1 MELLLILLFVLIL
14 AIRAYLKS
22 PKVRGAKGESKVSTR
37 LDLFLPSR
45 SYEIF
50 NDVTLPT
57 ARSSTQIDHIVVSPF
72 GVFVIETKNYSG
84 WIFGS
89 AKSKHWTQ
97 VLYKKKY
104 RLFNPLWQN
113 AHHVKA
119 VKRFLAL
126 PDRYIFSVVVFV
138 GNAKIKTKR
147 KLPSNVV
154 YLRQLRSYVRSK
166 RERILS
172 AREVKSA
179 AKKLRNH
186 QAGVTQGERAPHRS
200 VANTE
205 PECPQCSAEMVQ
217 RTATKGKYAGKKF
230 WGCTNYPRCRGI
242 RNI

>member
-1 MELLLILLFVLIL
+1 LELLLIVLFVLIL

-22 PKVRGAKGESKVSTR
+22 PKVRGAIGESKVSTR
-37 LDLFLPSR
+37 LDLVLPSK

-57 ARSSTQIDHIVVSPF
+57 AKSSTQIDHIVVSPF

-84 WIFGS
+84 WVFGG
-89 AKSKHWTQ
+89 AKSKQWTQ
-97 VLYKKKY
+97 VLYKKKH
-104 RLFNPLWQN
+104 RLLNPLWQN
-113 AHHVKA
+113 AHHIKA
-119 VKRFLAL
+119 VRRFLAL

-138 GNAKIKTKR
+138 GDAKIKTKR

-172 AREVKSA
+172 AREVKSVSR
-179 AKKLRNH
+179 KLRNL
-186 QAGVTQGERAPHRS
+186 QAGVTPEKRAPHLS
-200 VANTE
+200 VVTTE
-205 PECPQCSAEMVQ
+205 PECPQCSAKMVR
-217 RTATKGKYAGKKF
+217 RTATRGKYAGKKF
-230 WGCTNYPRCRGI
+230 WGCKNYPSCRGI